1 MITLI
6 LDGYNVIHAVPE
18 LSKRADQSLEAGRQA
33 LIDFCTAYKAKRG
46 DVGQL
51 YIVFDGDDAYAGQP
65 SMDRQGVS
73 VMFSRRG
80 EEADERILSLIR
92 NDGGRSRFVIVSND
106 TYIFNNARA
115 HGARVISV
123 RDFYAQ
129 RSLHRDSLRSR
140 AADAPWRKRTD
151 TSEKAPLSSGEAQ
164 RITDEYRK
172 HLEGK

>member
-1 MITLI
+1 MMTLV

-18 LSKRADQSLEAGRQA
+18 LARRLDQSLEAGRRA
-33 LIDFCTAYKAKRG
+33 LIEFCVAYKAKRG
-46 DVGQL
+46 DIAQL
-51 YIVFDGDDAYAGQP
+51 YLVFDGDDAYAGQP

-80 EEADERILSLIR
+80 EEADERILGLIR

-129 RSLHRDSLRSR
+129 RR
-140 AADAPWRKRTD
+140 AADAPRQDRIELP
-151 TSEKAPLSSGEAQ
+151 EKAPLSSGEAK